1 MVVGTVRR
9 AYSNPELLL
18 AAIIQ
23 IDERWKAIML
33 PLHHQCCV
41 ILEGI
46 LGALKYVST
55 PLEGGDL
62 GALGASEALGA
73 VTLGV
78 NAGQNGGRRG
88 PGMERER
95 QSTEHGRITR

>member
-1 MVVGTVRR
+1 MLCDIGGNSRGFEICI
-9 AYSNPELLL
+9 YSP
-18 AAIIQ
+18 
-23 IDERWKAIML
+23 
-33 PLHHQCCV
+33 
-41 ILEGI
+41 
-46 LGALKYVST
+46 
-55 PLEGGDL
+55 GGRDL